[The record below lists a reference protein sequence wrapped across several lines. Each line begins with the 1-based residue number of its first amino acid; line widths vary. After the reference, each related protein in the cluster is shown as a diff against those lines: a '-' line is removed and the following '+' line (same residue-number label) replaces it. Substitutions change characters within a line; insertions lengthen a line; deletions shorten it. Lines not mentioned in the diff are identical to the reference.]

1 MQRLRDLNPLHERFG
16 YLSLVAAGVVV
27 LLLGLLLRSD
37 FFLNF
42 VDFVLELLGWAAVLA
57 GLAIAIA
64 GLAAY
69 GSERGWWS
77 FSGGLRR
84 SVRGENSYDTG
95 GVRLSGVSAGSSVFL
110 PALDDHQLF

>member
-27 LLLGLLLRSD
+27 LVLGLLLRSD
-37 FFLNF
+37 FFLDF
-42 VDFVLELLGWAAVLA
+42 VGFVLELLGWAAVLA

-64 GLAAY
+64 GPGGVRQRARLV
-69 GSERGWWS
+69 ELLR
-77 FSGGLRR
+77 GLRR
-84 SVRGENSYDTG
+84 SVRGDNSYDTG
-95 GVRLSGVSAGSSVFL
+95 DVRLSGVSAGSSVFL